1 MLERIAEFLKITNLE
16 TIDQFA
22 DKLGLTS
29 IFTTIGLTATEGLIY
44 QPWALTDYALI
55 ISCVG
60 GVLFIIEKI
69 IVIYLRYKE
78 SKRVSKLNTKKRKS
92 RKIP

>member
-1 MLERIAEFLKITNLE
+1 MLDKIAEFIEKINLE
-16 TIDQFA
+16 TFDQFA
-22 DKLGLTS
+22 DRLGLTS
-29 IFTTIGLTATEGLIY
+29 IFTTVGLTATEGLIY
-44 QPWALTDYALI
+44 QPWELTDYALI

-78 SKRVSKLNTKKRKS
+78 SKRVSKKGYKKPPKS
-92 RKIP
+92 